1 MNVDFPYSF
10 DRHGRT
16 SSVDEAGY
24 VRDLIEQVLF
34 TAPGERVMRP
44 DLGSGVAQLV
54 FALNSVEVAGATQ
67 MLVQGAL
74 QKWLGDLIAVLEVR
88 ADNLDAELL
97 VTVRY
102 QLLRD
107 GRVITETFASSGGR
121 AP

>member
-1 MNVDFPYSF
+1 MNLDFPYHFS
-10 DRHGRT
+10 RSGRT
-16 SSVDEAGY
+16 ADTDEAGH
-24 VRDLIEQVLF
+24 VRDLIEQILF

-44 DLGSGVAQLV
+44 DFGSGVAQLV
-54 FALNSVEVAGATQ
+54 FALNSPEVAGATQ

-74 QKWLGDLIAVLEVR
+74 QKWLADRIAVLEVR
-88 ADNLDAELL
+88 VDSVDAELR

-107 GRVITETFASSGGR
+107 GRVVDETFASSSGR

>member
-1 MNVDFPYSF
+1 MNLDFPYSI

-16 SSVDEAGY
+16 ASTDDAHH

-74 QKWLGDLIAVLEVR
+74 QKWLGELIAVLEVR
-88 ADNLDAELL
+88 VDNVDAELL

-107 GRVITETFASSGGR
+107 GRVVTDTFASAGGR

>member
-1 MNVDFPYSF
+1 MNLDYPYHFS
-10 DRHGRT
+10 RSGRT
-16 SSVDEAGY
+16 ADTDEAGH

-44 DLGSGVAQLV
+44 DFGSGVAQLV

-74 QKWLGDLIAVLEVR
+74 QKWLAERIAVLEVR
-88 ADNLDAELL
+88 VEPFDAELR

-107 GRVITETFASSGGR
+107 GRVVTETFASSTGR

>member
-1 MNVDFPYSF
+1 MNLDFPYHFS
-10 DRHGRT
+10 RSGRT
-16 SSVDEAGY
+16 AETDEAGHI
-24 VRDLIEQVLF
+24 RDLIEQVLF

-44 DLGSGVAQLV
+44 DFGSGVAQLV

-74 QKWLGDLIAVLEVR
+74 QKWLGEKIAVLEVR
-88 ADNLDAELL
+88 AEPVDSQLI

-107 GRVITETFASSGGR
+107 GRIVTEAFRSSTGR
-121 AP
+121 NP